1 MKLQN
6 VWVNWVT
13 SSNRNKIICVLL
25 ALLSYLWPICG
36 ALIIYMS
43 SKKCRYDYK
52 VFAEI
57 GVLIAIIVFMIRY
70 LIYVL

>member
-6 VWVNWVT
+6 VWSNWVT

-25 ALLSYLWPICG
+25 ALLSYLWPVCG
-36 ALIIYMS
+36 ILITYMS
-43 SKKCRYDYK
+43 SKKCKYDYK

-57 GVLIAIIVFMIRY
+57 GVLISIIVFMIRY
-70 LIYVL
+70 VIYIL